1 VSSARVQ
8 GRGLEKRFGR
18 SVALRGVDLEVQAGE
33 VLAIVGPNGA
43 GKSTLLRMVAG
54 LVRPSAGTLHVDG
67 LPVGRPEARGR
78 IGLVGHATF
87 LYPQLTAREN
97 LIFAGRLHAVADV
110 EARARVLLEAEG
122 LGEVAERAAG
132 SFSRGMAQRL
142 SIARALMHDPPIVLL
157 DEPFTGLDRRASAG
171 LSERIRALR
180 AGGRALLLVSH
191 DLGQAVALAD
201 AALLLGGGRVAQLL
215 RAPALSAAALEQ
227 AYAAAAEPAA

>member
-1 VSSARVQ
+1 MSAARIQ

-18 SVALRGVDLEVQAGE
+18 NVALRGVDLEVQAGE
-33 VLAIVGPNGA
+33 VLAVVGPNGA

-54 LVRPSAGTLHVDG
+54 LVRPSAGTLQIDG

-97 LIFAGRLHAVADV
+97 LLFAGRLHGVGGA
-110 EARARVLLEAEG
+110 EARARQLLEAEG
-122 LGEVAERAAG
+122 LGEFAERAAG

-142 SIARALMHDPPIVLL
+142 AIARALMHDPPVVLL
-157 DEPFTGLDRRASAG
+157 DEPFTGLDRRAGAG

-180 AGGRALLLVSH
+180 AGGRALLLVTH
-191 DLGQAVALAD
+191 DLDQAATLAD
-201 AALLLGGGRVAQLL
+201 AVLLLCGGRCAQLL
-215 RAPALSAAALEQ
+215 RAPALNAATLER